1 MKNFSPSAIAIFL
14 FGFFI
19 SASAQHNVLPL
30 PLDSN
35 TTIKGY
41 HLCYALKTTA
51 IKVTVSATKVREI
64 KGYYSDH
71 AQSLL
76 GLTHVI
82 DENRTSYRLDKVDIA
97 PIDIPDMDKRYMVI
111 LSGKQ
116 NKENLL
122 APSSKEQNANTG
134 LLNLT
139 SYTTQTAPIPDF
151 FKNYAD
157 LSYTQTEDAFVET
170 KIIDGVVTQVPA
182 NKTKVVSKTNSQKA
196 QEAADAISKSRK
208 DQYNLVAGE
217 QETPYSAEAIRIM
230 LAELKQWENNYLSL
244 FTGIT
249 LEDEIT
255 YTFYAIPEG
264 ERTTLFTFNPVSGLS
279 VEQADSASDT
289 YILSLSP
296 LYDFPSFCNE
306 NVSAQNPK
314 TNGYRYRTAKA
325 YKAALEHQG
334 SNIHDFGI
342 LNMYQ
347 FGTIKVLPT
356 GQDKLDIQDFGFI
369 L

>member
-1 MKNFSPSAIAIFL
+1 MKNIRLHIIVLCL
-14 FGFFI
+14 FGCIF
-19 SASAQHNVLPL
+19 SVSAQQNVLSL

-35 TTIKGY
+35 TTIKGN
-41 HLCYALKTTA
+41 HLNYALKTTA
-51 IKVTVSATKVREI
+51 IKVTVSVTKIREI
-64 KGYYSDH
+64 KGYYSDY

-82 DENRTSYRLDKVDIA
+82 DENRTAYRLDKVTIA
-97 PIDIPDMDKRYMVI
+97 PIDIPDMNKRYMVI

-116 NKENLL
+116 SKENLL
-122 APSSKEQNANTG
+122 GSPSNVPEFNPELFS
-134 LLNLT
+134 LT
-139 SYTTQTAPIPDF
+139 SYTTQTTPIPEF

-157 LSYTQTEDAFVET
+157 LSYTQMEDAFVET

-217 QETPYSAEAIRIM
+217 QETPYSAEAIRTM

-244 FTGIT
+244 FTGIAI
-249 LEDEIT
+249 EDEII
-255 YTFYAIPEG
+255 YTFYVIPEE
-264 ERTTLFTFNPVSGLS
+264 ERTTLFSFNSTSGLS
-279 VEQADSASDT
+279 TEQTGSADGT

-296 LYDFPSFCNE
+296 LYDDPSTCTE
-306 NVSAQNPK
+306 NVSAKKSK

-334 SNIHDFGI
+334 SSIHDFGI

-347 FGTIKVLPT
+347 FGTIKVLPI
-356 GQDKLDIQDFGFI
+356 GQDTLDIQDFGFI